1 MLLSRVSRRVLKSGV
16 LTNSSPNVVCV
27 ISATR
32 RFLSAVSKNLTWLG
46 ISCPSRIG
54 KSMILKSTSVSGVK
68 VESKCGDDTNDRKV
82 MEQQKNRRVAMDIR
96 ILQMLS
102 L

>member
-1 MLLSRVSRRVLKSGV
+1 
-16 LTNSSPNVVCV
+16 
-27 ISATR
+27 
-32 RFLSAVSKNLTWLG
+32 
-46 ISCPSRIG
+46 
-54 KSMILKSTSVSGVK
+54 MILKSTSVSGVK
-68 VESKCGDDTNDRKV
+68 VESKCGDETNDRKV